1 MNNFSYFSA
10 VRTIFNND
18 LAEGL
23 SEVREVLGVDKAM
36 IVTDPGVAALPIWG
50 EMQAAMDSIGFACEP
65 ITKGK
70 PNPTDVT
77 MTEAANA
84 LNASDCDVVIGFGGG
99 SAIDTAKAA
108 ALLVCK
114 SGRALR
120 LLRQEDNLLTPQ
132 AQASP
137 PLFAATD
144 KSIPFHALSSA

>member
-1 MNNFSYFSA
+1 MNNFSYFST
-10 VRTIFNND
+10 VRTMFNND

-23 SEVREVLGVDKAM
+23 SETREVLGVDKAM
-36 IVTDPGVAALPIWG
+36 IMTDPGVAALPIWG

-65 ITKGK
+65 FTKGK

-84 LNASDCDVVIGFGGG
+84 LKASDCDVVIGFGGG

-132 AQASP
+132 AQAVQRRG
-137 PLFAATD
+137 
-144 KSIPFHALSSA
+144 